1 MNVAFLVGN
10 GVNCVA
16 ITDKAPITY
25 VLGCR
30 GKHATCVSLR
40 WVREALCLFISP
52 AFIKD
57 VASNGVDKVG
67 SLPSALLLVGQR

>member
-10 GVNCVA
+10 GVNCLA
-16 ITDKAPITY
+16 ITY

-57 VASNGVDKVG
+57 VASDGVDKVG